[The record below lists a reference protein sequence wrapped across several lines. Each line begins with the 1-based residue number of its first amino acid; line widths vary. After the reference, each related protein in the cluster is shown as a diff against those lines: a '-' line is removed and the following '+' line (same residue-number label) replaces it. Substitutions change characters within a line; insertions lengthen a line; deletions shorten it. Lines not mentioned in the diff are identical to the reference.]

1 MRRISVPLGERSYDV
16 YVGYDVLDQ
25 LPGALLQLDLK
36 GKAMVVTNPRINSLY
51 GDLLCRRMR
60 EAGFET
66 LAVEIPDGEVY
77 KSLETAHTLYDSLV
91 THGFERRSLIVALGG
106 GVVGDLAG
114 FVAATFM
121 RGVPYV
127 QVPTTLLAQ
136 VDSSVGGKVAVNH
149 SKGKNLIGTFYQPS
163 LVWIDTKTLETLPK
177 RQFFSG
183 LAEVTKYGVVADEQ
197 LFRYSEDNAWRLK
210 GLNQEVLQ
218 EVIARSCSIKAK
230 IVSCDERE
238 GGLRTILNYGHT
250 VGHALETVTNYEFYT
265 HGEAVAIGM
274 TSSMMISQ
282 RMGLTAGEESH
293 RQQRLLEAF
302 NLPTAIRGDIELDAL
317 LQTLRRDKKV
327 LNGRIRFVLPKA
339 IGQVLVT
346 DQVHTEILQEVLE
359 EQARAGHLLGRQ
371 MS

>member
-1 MRRISVPLGERSYDV
+1 
-16 YVGYDVLDQ
+16 
-25 LPGALLQLDLK
+25 
-36 GKAMVVTNPRINSLY
+36 
-51 GDLLCRRMR
+51 
-60 EAGFET
+60 
-66 LAVEIPDGEVY
+66 
-77 KSLETAHTLYDSLV
+77 
-91 THGFERRSLIVALGG
+91 
-106 GVVGDLAG
+106 
-114 FVAATFM
+114 M